1 MESVKTGKTNK
12 VGKNT
17 EMAHTKTNKET
28 HFKQVSA
35 ITNRIRSIG
44 GIFTKIAKKVRELV
58 KKHPKKSSA
67 ALVVLTPV
75 ACKRA
80 KELDDKVQDKSK
92 QAEKE
97 NKINW
102 WKYSGLTIATSLLLA
117 ACSAGDID
125 KQIELEQEKQK
136 TEQEKKEAENARDRA
151 NKSEIELEQERQ
163 KTNKSGIELANSQIK
178 AEQERQK
185 TEQEKQKANKSE
197 IELEQQKQKTI
208 NTQRDLIKEQKDFI
222 KETEQNC
229 QEKHGQLFIKRARI
243 KTGITT
249 GIAIEIEAECKTPK
263 PTKTN
268 QTPIQPKHL
277 PNSKHP
283 HSQRGSKAQELIAYL
298 LFEQKD
304 FIIETEQKCQEKHN
318 QFFIKKAGIKGGAIE
333 VEAECK
339 TPKPTKTN
347 QTPIQPKHLPNSKQ
361 PHSQRGSK
369 AQELIAYLQK
379 ELESLPYSQKAI
391 AKQVDFYKPSSIAY
405 LELDPR
411 DFKVTEEWQNENL
424 KIRSKAQAKML
435 EMRKPQA
442 NLSPSQSFLFVQRI
456 FADIN
461 KEIEAAA
468 NTEKKAEKVGYGY
481 SKRV

>member
-17 EMAHTKTNKET
+17 ETANTKANKET
-28 HFKQVSA
+28 HFKQANA
-35 ITNRIRSIG
+35 ITNIIRSIG
-44 GIFTKIAKKVRELV
+44 GFFTKIAKKVRGLV
-58 KKHPKKSSA
+58 KKHPKKSNA
-67 ALVVLTPV
+67 ALVVLTHV

-97 NKINW
+97 NQINW

-117 ACSAGDID
+117 ACSVGDTD

-136 TEQEKKEAENARDRA
+136 TSD
-151 NKSEIELEQERQ
+151 IE
-163 KTNKSGIELANSQIK
+163 TNNQIK
-178 AEQERQK
+178 V
-185 TEQEKQKANKSE
+185 EQEKQKTSD
-197 IELEQQKQKTI
+197 IETNNQIKVEQEKQKTN
-208 NTQRDLIKEQKDFI
+208 NTQKDLVKEQKDLVKEQKDLVKEQKDLVKEQKDFI
-222 KETEQNC
+222 KYAEQNC
-229 QEKHGQLFIKRARI
+229 QENHNQFFIKKGGI

-249 GIAIEIEAECKTPK
+249 GI
-263 PTKTN
+263 
-268 QTPIQPKHL
+268 
-277 PNSKHP
+277 
-283 HSQRGSKAQELIAYL
+283 
-298 LFEQKD
+298 
-304 FIIETEQKCQEKHN
+304 
-318 QFFIKKAGIKGGAIE
+318 AIE

-361 PHSQRGSK
+361 PRSQRGSK

-411 DFKVTEEWQNENL
+411 DFNATEEWQKENL

-435 EMRKPQA
+435 EMRSLKPDSQA
-442 NLSPSQSFLFVQRI
+442 HLSTSQSLLFLQKI
-456 FADIN
+456 FADVS
-461 KEIEAAA
+461 KEIKVVA
-468 NTEKKAEKVGYGY
+468 NTEKKVEKAGYGY
-481 SKRV
+481 SKRM

>member
-1 MESVKTGKTNK
+1 
-12 VGKNT
+12 
-17 EMAHTKTNKET
+17 MANTKTNKET
-28 HFKQVSA
+28 HFKQVNA

-58 KKHPKKSSA
+58 KKHPKKSNV
-67 ALVVLTPV
+67 ALVVLTHV

-136 TEQEKKEAENARDRA
+136 TSNIETNNQIKVEQEK
-151 NKSEIELEQERQ
+151 
-163 KTNKSGIELANSQIK
+163 
-178 AEQERQK
+178 QK
-185 TEQEKQKANKSE
+185 TEQEKQKTN
-197 IELEQQKQKTI
+197 
-208 NTQRDLIKEQKDFI
+208 NTQKDLVKKA
-222 KETEQNC
+222 EQNC
-229 QEKHGQLFIKRARI
+229 QEKHGQFFIKKLGI
-243 KTGITT
+243 KG

-263 PTKTN
+263 P
-268 QTPIQPKHL
+268 
-277 PNSKHP
+277 
-283 HSQRGSKAQELIAYL
+283 A
-298 LFEQKD
+298 
-304 FIIETEQKCQEKHN
+304 
-318 QFFIKKAGIKGGAIE
+318 
-333 VEAECK
+333 
-339 TPKPTKTN
+339 KTN

-391 AKQVDFYKPSSIAY
+391 AKQVDFYRPSSIAY

-411 DFKVTEEWQNENL
+411 DFNVTEEWQNENL

-435 EMRKPQA
+435 EMRNPQA
-442 NLSPSQSFLFVQRI
+442 HLSTSQSLLFVQKI
-456 FADIN
+456 FADVN
-461 KEIEAAA
+461 KEVKVVA
-468 NTEKKAEKVGYGY
+468 NTEKKAEKAGYGY
-481 SKRV
+481 SKRM

>member
-1 MESVKTGKTNK
+1 MKLVKTAKEKK
-12 VGKNT
+12 VFKNT

-35 ITNRIRSIG
+35 ITNRLKSIG

-58 KKHPKKSSA
+58 KKHPKKSRV
-67 ALVVLTPV
+67 ALVVLTHV
-75 ACKRA
+75 VCKRA

-97 NKINW
+97 DKINW

-151 NKSEIELEQERQ
+151 NKSGIELEQERQ

-185 TEQEKQKANKSE
+185 TEQEKQKTSKSG

-263 PTKTN
+263 PAKTN
-268 QTPIQPKHL
+268 QTPK
-277 PNSKHP
+277 
-283 HSQRGSKAQELIAYL
+283 E
-298 LFEQKD
+298 
-304 FIIETEQKCQEKHN
+304 
-318 QFFIKKAGIKGGAIE
+318 
-333 VEAECK
+333 
-339 TPKPTKTN
+339 
-347 QTPIQPKHLPNSKQ
+347 PKHLPNSKQ

-391 AKQVDFYKPSSIAY
+391 AKQVNFYKPSSIAY

-411 DFKVTEEWQNENL
+411 DFKVTEEWRKENL

-435 EMRKPQA
+435 EMRNPQA
-442 NLSPSQSFLFVQRI
+442 HPSTSQSLLFVQKI

-461 KEIEAAA
+461 KEIKVVA

-481 SKRV
+481 SKRM

>member
-1 MESVKTGKTNK
+1 MKTGRTNK
-12 VGKNT
+12 VGKNAET
-17 EMAHTKTNKET
+17 ANTKANKET
-28 HFKQVSA
+28 HFKQVSV
-35 ITNRIRSIG
+35 ITNTLRSIG
-44 GIFTKIAKKVRELV
+44 GFFTKIMKRVRELV
-58 KKHPKKSSA
+58 KKHPKKSKV
-67 ALVVLTPV
+67 ALVVLTHV

-97 NKINW
+97 NQINW

-125 KQIELEQEKQK
+125 KQIELEQEK
-136 TEQEKKEAENARDRA
+136 KEAENARDRA
-151 NKSEIELEQERQ
+151 NKSGIELEQERQ

-185 TEQEKQKANKSE
+185 TEQERQKTNKSG
-197 IELEQQKQKTI
+197 IELEQQRQKAEQEKQKTI

-229 QEKHGQLFIKRARI
+229 QEKHGQLFIKKTRI

-249 GIAIEIEAECKTPK
+249 GIAIEI
-263 PTKTN
+263 
-268 QTPIQPKHL
+268 
-277 PNSKHP
+277 
-283 HSQRGSKAQELIAYL
+283 
-298 LFEQKD
+298 
-304 FIIETEQKCQEKHN
+304 
-318 QFFIKKAGIKGGAIE
+318 
-333 VEAECK
+333 EAECK

-391 AKQVDFYKPSSIAY
+391 AKQVNFYKPSSIAY

-411 DFKVTEEWQNENL
+411 DFKVTKEWQNENL

-435 EMRKPQA
+435 EMRKTQA
-442 NLSPSQSFLFVQRI
+442 NLSPFQSFSILQNIV
-456 FADIN
+456 ADIN
-461 KEIEAAA
+461 IR
-468 NTEKKAEKVGYGY
+468 NRNSG
-481 SKRV
+481 

>member
-1 MESVKTGKTNK
+1 MFFEKRLVIKSVKTGKTNK

-17 EMAHTKTNKET
+17 EITNTKANKEA
-28 HFKQVSA
+28 HFKQVST
-35 ITNRIRSIG
+35 ITNTLRSIVG
-44 GIFTKIAKKVRELV
+44 FFTKIMNRVRELV
-58 KKHPKKSSA
+58 KKHPKKSKV
-67 ALVVLTPV
+67 ALVVLTHA

-97 NKINW
+97 NQINW

-117 ACSAGDID
+117 ACSVGDID

-136 TEQEKKEAENARDRA
+136 TEQEQQKTEQEKQKA
-151 NKSEIELEQERQ
+151 NKSGIELEQERQ
-163 KTNKSGIELANSQIK
+163 KTNKSGIELTNSQIK

-185 TEQEKQKANKSE
+185 TEQEKQKTNKSG

-208 NTQRDLIKEQKDFI
+208 STQRDLIKEQKDFI

-277 PNSKHP
+277 PNSK
-283 HSQRGSKAQELIAYL
+283 
-298 LFEQKD
+298 
-304 FIIETEQKCQEKHN
+304 
-318 QFFIKKAGIKGGAIE
+318 
-333 VEAECK
+333 
-339 TPKPTKTN
+339 
-347 QTPIQPKHLPNSKQ
+347 QPR
-361 PHSQRGSK
+361 SQRGSK

-411 DFKVTEEWQNENL
+411 DFKATEEWQKENL

-435 EMRKPQA
+435 EMRSLKPNPQA
-442 NLSPSQSFLFVQRI
+442 HLSTSQSLLFVQKI
-456 FADIN
+456 FADVS

-468 NTEKKAEKVGYGY
+468 NTEKKVEKAGYGY

>member
-12 VGKNT
+12 VGKNAET
-17 EMAHTKTNKET
+17 ADTKASKET
-28 HFKQVSA
+28 HFKQASA
-35 ITNRIRSIG
+35 ITNIIRSIG
-44 GIFTKIAKKVRELV
+44 GFFTKIAKKVRELV
-58 KKHPKKSSA
+58 KKHPKKSRA
-67 ALVVLTPV
+67 ALVVLTHV
-75 ACKRA
+75 ACKKA

-97 NKINW
+97 NQINW

-117 ACSAGDID
+117 ACSVGDTD

-136 TEQEKKEAENARDRA
+136 ANKSGIELEQERQKTEQERQKT

-229 QEKHGQLFIKRARI
+229 QEKHGQLFIKKARI

-277 PNSKHP
+277 PNSKQP
-283 HSQRGSKAQELIAYL
+283 RSQRGSKA
-298 LFEQKD
+298 
-304 FIIETEQKCQEKHN
+304 
-318 QFFIKKAGIKGGAIE
+318 
-333 VEAECK
+333 
-339 TPKPTKTN
+339 
-347 QTPIQPKHLPNSKQ
+347 
-361 PHSQRGSK
+361 R
-369 AQELIAYLQK
+369 ELIAYLQK

-411 DFKVTEEWQNENL
+411 DFNATEEWQNENL

-435 EMRKPQA
+435 EMRSLKPDSQA
-442 NLSPSQSFLFVQRI
+442 HLSTSQSLLFVQKI
-456 FADIN
+456 FADVN
-461 KEIEAAA
+461 KEIKAVA
-468 NTEKKAEKVGYGY
+468 NTEKKVEKAGYGY

>member
-17 EMAHTKTNKET
+17 ETANAKANKET
-28 HFKQVSA
+28 HFKQANA
-35 ITNRIRSIG
+35 ITNIIRSVG
-44 GIFTKIAKKVRELV
+44 GFFTKIMKRVRELV
-58 KKHPKKSSA
+58 KKHPEKSSA
-67 ALVVLTPV
+67 ALVVLTHV
-75 ACKRA
+75 ACKKA

-97 NKINW
+97 NQINW

-125 KQIELEQEKQK
+125 KQIELEQEK
-136 TEQEKKEAENARDRA
+136 KEAENARDRA
-151 NKSEIELEQERQ
+151 NKSGIELEQEKQ
-163 KTNKSGIELANSQIK
+163 KTNNTQKDLVNK
-178 AEQERQK
+178 AEQ
-185 TEQEKQKANKSE
+185 NC
-197 IELEQQKQKTI
+197 
-208 NTQRDLIKEQKDFI
+208 KE
-222 KETEQNC
+222 N
-229 QEKHGQLFIKRARI
+229 
-243 KTGITT
+243 
-249 GIAIEIEAECKTPK
+249 
-263 PTKTN
+263 
-268 QTPIQPKHL
+268 
-277 PNSKHP
+277 
-283 HSQRGSKAQELIAYL
+283 HS
-298 LFEQKD
+298 
-304 FIIETEQKCQEKHN
+304 
-318 QFFIKKAGIKGGAIE
+318 QFFIKKVGIKAGIGIE

-361 PHSQRGSK
+361 PRSQRGSK

-411 DFKVTEEWQNENL
+411 DFNVTEEWQKENL

-435 EMRKPQA
+435 EMRNPQA
-442 NLSPSQSFLFVQRI
+442 HFPTSQSLLFVQKI

-461 KEIEAAA
+461 KEIKVVA
-468 NTEKKAEKVGYGY
+468 NTEKKAEKAGYGY
-481 SKRV
+481 SKRM

>member
-17 EMAHTKTNKET
+17 EMANTKANKET
-28 HFKQVSA
+28 HFKQASA
-35 ITNRIRSIG
+35 ITNTLRSIG
-44 GIFTKIAKKVRELV
+44 GIFTKIMNKVRELV
-58 KKHPKKSSA
+58 KKHPKKSNV
-67 ALVVLTPV
+67 ALVVLTHV

-97 NKINW
+97 NQINW

-117 ACSAGDID
+117 ACNVGDID

-136 TEQEKKEAENARDRA
+136 A
-151 NKSEIELEQERQ
+151 
-163 KTNKSGIELANSQIK
+163 NKSGIEL
-178 AEQERQK
+178 EQQRQK

-229 QEKHGQLFIKRARI
+229 QEKHGQLFIKKARI

-277 PNSKHP
+277 PNSKQP
-283 HSQRGSKAQELIAYL
+283 RSQRGSKAQE
-298 LFEQKD
+298 F
-304 FIIETEQKCQEKHN
+304 
-318 QFFIKKAGIKGGAIE
+318 
-333 VEAECK
+333 
-339 TPKPTKTN
+339 
-347 QTPIQPKHLPNSKQ
+347 
-361 PHSQRGSK
+361 
-369 AQELIAYLQK
+369 IAYLQK

-411 DFKVTEEWQNENL
+411 DFNVTEEWQKENL

-435 EMRKPQA
+435 EMRDLKPYPQA
-442 NLSPSQSFLFVQRI
+442 HLPTSQSLLFVQKI

-461 KEIEAAA
+461 KEIKVAA
-468 NTEKKAEKVGYGY
+468 NTEKKAEKAGYGY

>member
-1 MESVKTGKTNK
+1 MKSVKTGKTNK
-12 VGKNT
+12 VSKNT
-17 EMAHTKTNKET
+17 EMANTKANKET
-28 HFKQVSA
+28 HFKQVSV
-35 ITNRIRSIG
+35 ITNTLRSIG
-44 GIFTKIAKKVRELV
+44 GIFTKIVKKVRELI
-58 KKHPKKSSA
+58 KKHPKKSNA
-67 ALVVLTPV
+67 ALVVLTHV

-117 ACSAGDID
+117 ACSTGDID

-136 TEQEKKEAENARDRA
+136 A
-151 NKSEIELEQERQ
+151 NKSGIELEQERQKTNKSGIELEQQRQKTEQERQ

-197 IELEQQKQKTI
+197 IELERQKQKTI

-263 PTKTN
+263 PAKTN
-268 QTPIQPKHL
+268 QTP
-277 PNSKHP
+277 
-283 HSQRGSKAQELIAYL
+283 
-298 LFEQKD
+298 
-304 FIIETEQKCQEKHN
+304 T
-318 QFFIKKAGIKGGAIE
+318 
-333 VEAECK
+333 
-339 TPKPTKTN
+339 
-347 QTPIQPKHLPNSKQ
+347 QPKHLPNSKQ
-361 PHSQRGSK
+361 PRSQRGSK

-391 AKQVDFYKPSSIAY
+391 AKQVNFYRPNSIAY

-411 DFKVTEEWQNENL
+411 DFNVTKEWQNENL

-435 EMRKPQA
+435 EMRSLKPYPQA
-442 NLSPSQSFLFVQRI
+442 HLSTSQSFSIIQNIV
-456 FADIN
+456 ADIS

-468 NTEKKAEKVGYGY
+468 NTEKKAEKAGYGY
-481 SKRV
+481 SKRM

>member
-1 MESVKTGKTNK
+1 MKSVKTGKTNK

-35 ITNRIRSIG
+35 ITNTLRSIG
-44 GIFTKIAKKVRELV
+44 GFFTKIMKRVRGLV
-58 KKHPKKSSA
+58 KKHPKKSNA
-67 ALVVLTPV
+67 ALVVLTHV
-75 ACKRA
+75 ACRKA

-97 NKINW
+97 NQINW

-117 ACSAGDID
+117 ACSTGDID

-136 TEQEKKEAENARDRA
+136 A
-151 NKSEIELEQERQ
+151 NKSRIELEQERQ

-229 QEKHGQLFIKRARI
+229 QEKHGQLFIKKTRI

-263 PTKTN
+263 P
-268 QTPIQPKHL
+268 
-277 PNSKHP
+277 
-283 HSQRGSKAQELIAYL
+283 A
-298 LFEQKD
+298 
-304 FIIETEQKCQEKHN
+304 
-318 QFFIKKAGIKGGAIE
+318 
-333 VEAECK
+333 
-339 TPKPTKTN
+339 KTN

-391 AKQVDFYKPSSIAY
+391 AKQVNFYRPSSIAY

-411 DFKVTEEWQNENL
+411 DFNVTEEWQKENL

-435 EMRKPQA
+435 EMRNPQA
-442 NLSPSQSFLFVQRI
+442 HLPTSQSLLFVQKI
-456 FADIN
+456 FAD
-461 KEIEAAA
+461 
-468 NTEKKAEKVGYGY
+468 
-481 SKRV
+481 

>member
-1 MESVKTGKTNK
+1 MKSVKTGKTNK

-17 EMAHTKTNKET
+17 EMANTKTNKKT

-35 ITNRIRSIG
+35 IINTLRSIG
-44 GIFTKIAKKVRELV
+44 GIFTKIMKRVRELI
-58 KKHPKKSSA
+58 KKHPKKSNV
-67 ALVVLTPV
+67 ALVVLTHV

-97 NKINW
+97 NQINW
-102 WKYSGLTIATSLLLA
+102 WKYSGLTIAASLLLA
-117 ACSAGDID
+117 ACNTGDID
-125 KQIELEQEKQK
+125 KQIELEQEK
-136 TEQEKKEAENARDRA
+136 KEVENARDRA
-151 NKSEIELEQERQ
+151 NKSGIELEQQRQKTEQERQ

-229 QEKHGQLFIKRARI
+229 QEKHGQLFIK
-243 KTGITT
+243 K
-249 GIAIEIEAECKTPK
+249 
-263 PTKTN
+263 
-268 QTPIQPKHL
+268 L
-277 PNSKHP
+277 
-283 HSQRGSKAQELIAYL
+283 
-298 LFEQKD
+298 
-304 FIIETEQKCQEKHN
+304 
-318 QFFIKKAGIKGGAIE
+318 GIKGGIAIE

-391 AKQVDFYKPSSIAY
+391 AKQVNFYKPSSIAY

-442 NLSPSQSFLFVQRI
+442 HLSPFQSFSIIQNIV
-456 FADIN
+456 ADIS

-468 NTEKKAEKVGYGY
+468 NTEKKAEKAGYGY
-481 SKRV
+481 SKRM

>member
-1 MESVKTGKTNK
+1 MKTGKTGKTNK

-28 HFKQVSA
+28 HFKQVGA
-35 ITNRIRSIG
+35 ITNILRSIG
-44 GIFTKIAKKVRELV
+44 GIFTKIVKKVRELF
-58 KKHPKKSSA
+58 KKHPKKSNV
-67 ALVVLTPV
+67 ALVVLTHV

-97 NKINW
+97 NQINW

-117 ACSAGDID
+117 ACNAGDID

-136 TEQEKKEAENARDRA
+136 ANKSGIELEQERQKTEQEKQKA

-263 PTKTN
+263 P
-268 QTPIQPKHL
+268 
-277 PNSKHP
+277 
-283 HSQRGSKAQELIAYL
+283 A
-298 LFEQKD
+298 
-304 FIIETEQKCQEKHN
+304 
-318 QFFIKKAGIKGGAIE
+318 
-333 VEAECK
+333 
-339 TPKPTKTN
+339 KTN

-369 AQELIAYLQK
+369 AQEFIAYLQK
-379 ELESLPYSQKAI
+379 ELESLPYSQKTI
-391 AKQVDFYKPSSIAY
+391 AKQVDFYRPSSIAY

-435 EMRKPQA
+435 EMRKTQA
-442 NLSPSQSFLFVQRI
+442 NLSPFQSFSILQNIV
-456 FADIN
+456 ADIN

-468 NTEKKAEKVGYGY
+468 NTEKKAEKAGYGY
-481 SKRV
+481 SKRM

>member
-17 EMAHTKTNKET
+17 ETADTKANKET
-28 HFKQVSA
+28 HFKQASA
-35 ITNRIRSIG
+35 ITDMLRSIG
-44 GIFTKIAKKVRELV
+44 GFFTKIVKRVRELV
-58 KKHPKKSSA
+58 KKHPKRSNA
-67 ALVVLTPV
+67 ALVVLTHV
-75 ACKRA
+75 ACRKA
-80 KELDDKVQDKSK
+80 KELDNKVQDKSK

-97 NKINW
+97 NQINW
-102 WKYSGLTIATSLLLA
+102 WKYSGLTIAASLLLA

-136 TEQEKKEAENARDRA
+136 TEQEQQKTEQERQKA
-151 NKSEIELEQERQ
+151 NKSGIELEQERQ
-163 KTNKSGIELANSQIK
+163 KTEQERRKTNKSEIELANSQIK
-178 AEQERQK
+178 V
-185 TEQEKQKANKSE
+185 EQEKQKANKSE

-229 QEKHGQLFIKRARI
+229 QEKHGQLFIKKARI

-277 PNSKHP
+277 PS
-283 HSQRGSKAQELIAYL
+283 
-298 LFEQKD
+298 
-304 FIIETEQKCQEKHN
+304 
-318 QFFIKKAGIKGGAIE
+318 
-333 VEAECK
+333 
-339 TPKPTKTN
+339 
-347 QTPIQPKHLPNSKQ
+347 SKQ
-361 PHSQRGSK
+361 PRSQRGSK

-391 AKQVDFYKPSSIAY
+391 AKQVNFYRPSSIAY

-411 DFKVTEEWQNENL
+411 DFNIAEEWQKENL

-435 EMRKPQA
+435 EMRSLKPDSQA
-442 NLSPSQSFLFVQRI
+442 HLSTSQSLLLVQKI
-456 FADIN
+456 FADVS

-468 NTEKKAEKVGYGY
+468 NTEKKVEKAGYGY
-481 SKRV
+481 SKRM